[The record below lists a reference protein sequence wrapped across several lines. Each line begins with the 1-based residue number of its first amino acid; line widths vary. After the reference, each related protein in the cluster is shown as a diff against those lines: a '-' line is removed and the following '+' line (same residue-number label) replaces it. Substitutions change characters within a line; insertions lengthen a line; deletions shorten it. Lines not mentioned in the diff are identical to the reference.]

1 MNDKAMNVLS
11 DEQLEGVSGG
21 YIFDASVLTPNG
33 SDLYPWEILD
43 WNGNVVDRCASYVW
57 AENLALERGYSCEEL
72 TWEQVQRL
80 RETGSP
86 Y

>member
-1 MNDKAMNVLS
+1 MNDKSLKGLG
-11 DEQLEGVSGG
+11 DGQLNEVAGG

-43 WNGNVVDRCASYVW
+43 WNGNVVERCASYVW
-57 AENLALERGYSCEEL
+57 AECMAAERGYSCEEL
-72 TWEQVQRL
+72 TWEQVVKL

>member
-1 MNDKAMNVLS
+1 MDNEVSKRLSKEDLDKVA
-11 DEQLEGVSGG
+11 GG
-21 YIFDASVLTPNG
+21 YIFNASEFYEVTEPF
-33 SDLYPWEILD
+33 PWEILD
-43 WNGNVVDRCASYVW
+43 SKGNVIDRWDTKHA
-57 AENLALERGYSCEEL
+57 AEWMAEWYGESTVEL